1 MSEKDQNG
9 YKTKQRQILLD
20 YMRALSGRHVAI
32 NDIAAH
38 FADLGEEI
46 GTSTIYRQLNRL
58 VAEGSVKK
66 YVFPG
71 GAAACFQ
78 YVGDGD
84 HAGHYHLKCEKC
96 GRLVHLECGLIR
108 DLQAHVREE
117 HDFELDMA
125 QTVFYVLCGECRR
138 KND

>member
-71 GAAACFQ
+71 GAAAILSIRRRRRSRRALSFEMRKMRQ
-78 YVGDGD
+78 ARASGVWTDPRF
-84 HAGHYHLKCEKC
+84 AGARS
-96 GRLVHLECGLIR
+96 GRTRL
-108 DLQAHVREE
+108 
-117 HDFELDMA
+117 
-125 QTVFYVLCGECRR
+125 
-138 KND
+138 

>member
-1 MSEKDQNG
+1 MIICA
-9 YKTKQRQILLD
+9 R
-20 YMRALSGRHVAI
+20 
-32 NDIAAH
+32 
-38 FADLGEEI
+38 
-46 GTSTIYRQLNRL
+46 
-58 VAEGSVKK
+58 
-66 YVFPG
+66 FPG

-125 QTVFYVLCGECRR
+125 QTVFYGLCGECRR

>member
-58 VAEGSVKK
+58 VAEGSVKNTS
-66 YVFPG
+66 FR
-71 GAAACFQ
+71 AA
-78 YVGDGD
+78 
-84 HAGHYHLKCEKC
+84 
-96 GRLVHLECGLIR
+96 
-108 DLQAHVREE
+108 
-117 HDFELDMA
+117 
-125 QTVFYVLCGECRR
+125 RR
-138 KND
+138 RAFNTSATEITRGTII